1 MYKFF
6 SSPLPPSDLI
16 SKLPEFTD
24 QKEINPNKPS
34 LYEGEKEIIAQV
46 TGTRFTAERRRKF
59 GWGLAWFSPGFWFK
73 PVLTGSVTPLKE
85 GSAVIFEGG
94 TPVPMKVL
102 WALLIFIVAQA
113 GGIFLIFNYPVT
125 LNFDGLNAS
134 SYFYATLG
142 AIQTAV
148 GILLLIPFIGWWLTR
163 NDLAFVAASIE
174 RNLQL
179 QAVRKSTEGWLVG
192 V

>member
-1 MYKFF
+1 
-6 SSPLPPSDLI
+6 L
-16 SKLPEFTD
+16 
-24 QKEINPNKPS
+24 
-34 LYEGEKEIIAQV
+34 
-46 TGTRFTAERRRKF
+46 
-59 GWGLAWFSPGFWFK
+59 
-73 PVLTGSVTPLKE
+73 
-85 GSAVIFEGG
+85 
-94 TPVPMKVL
+94 
-102 WALLIFIVAQA
+102 IVAQV

-134 SYFYATLG
+134 SYFYAALG
-142 AIQTAV
+142 VIQTAV

-179 QAVRKSTEGWLVG
+179 QAVPKSTEGWLVG